1 MRELRV
7 VSIRD
12 AAAHECGF
20 SFCLGDRVQLKSRA
34 KGSGVI
40 KDGQCEITEQFSR
53 VIYLVSSDFG
63 YFYFALEDELQPEGG

>member
-1 MRELRV
+1 MKELKV

-20 SFCLGDRVQLKSRA
+20 SFCLGDRVQLKSKA
-34 KGSGVI
+34 KGSGI
-40 KDGQCEITEQFSR
+40 IRDAQCEITEQLRR

-63 YFYFALEDELQPEGG
+63 FFYFALEDELLPEGD

>member
-1 MRELRV
+1 MKELKV
-7 VSIRD
+7 VSITD

-34 KGSGVI
+34 KVSGVI
-40 KDGQCEITEQFSR
+40 RDGQCEITEQLRR

-63 YFYFALEDELQPEGG
+63 FFYFALEDELQAEGG